1 MIDNSAAQPVVAKKP
16 PPKKPKKGRKRI
28 FDESETYLVR
38 LERFEP
44 SYSFYLN
51 QNRYQERDGVYSEY
65 IHPKIHG
72 KLISPEIKGVTAVE
86 VTVIADRTLDRE
98 RFPKS
103 PDYSPVAV
111 GSARL
116 DDGVLQINLSVPFQ
130 ALCMLMP
137 ALIAGQIEML
147 AASGEKLK
155 YREGRITGMRFKAK
169 YRPEDQQ

>member
-1 MIDNSAAQPVVAKKP
+1 MIDNGAAQTTIAKKN
-16 PPKKPKKGRKRI
+16 PPKKQKRGRKRI
-28 FDESETYLVR
+28 SDEFETYVVR

-44 SYSFYLN
+44 SYSFCLN
-51 QNRYQERDGVYSEY
+51 QDRYQERDGVYSEY
-65 IHPKIHG
+65 GHQTIHG

-111 GSARL
+111 GHARL
-116 DDGVLQINLSVPFQ
+116 VDRVLQISLFAPFQ

-147 AASGEKLK
+147 VASGKKLK
-155 YREGRITGMRFKAK
+155 YREAGITGMHFEAK
-169 YRPEDQQ
+169 YRPKDGR